1 MSGEVEDSKDSST
14 AAAAAAADD
23 FLIVLRPPV
32 VRPVDFPL
40 SADFLMENGVGPWFV
55 DGDGDLG
62 MEFFV
67 EQEAL

>member
-14 AAAAAAADD
+14 AAAAAADD

-55 DGDGDLG
+55 DRDGDLG